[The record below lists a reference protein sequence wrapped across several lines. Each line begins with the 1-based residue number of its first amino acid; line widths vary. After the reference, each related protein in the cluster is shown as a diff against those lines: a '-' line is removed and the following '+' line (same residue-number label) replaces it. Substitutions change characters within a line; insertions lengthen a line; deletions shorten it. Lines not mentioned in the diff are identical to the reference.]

1 MYFDFCKPSEDE
13 AVSCNNRDRDCGSAV
28 GIAILSVTVANSD
41 NFRLQRVISW
51 LNPEA
56 TADTGS
62 FQVMQGLYAIGSG
75 GLFGKG
81 LGNSTQKLG
90 VIPEAQNDMILVVI
104 CEELGVFGAVV
115 ILVLFALLLYRL
127 IFIAKNAPDLF
138 GSLIATGIFAHI
150 ALQVILN
157 IAVVTGLLPTTG
169 ITLPFISYGGT
180 ANRIFDGGN
189 GNCAWNFTE
198 NKIRIEKASFLMR
211 CVIYLYV
218 VLKTTYNRSVKY
230 ILRFRRKCYGL

>member
-1 MYFDFCKPSEDE
+1 M
-13 AVSCNNRDRDCGSAV
+13 
-28 GIAILSVTVANSD
+28 L
-41 NFRLQRVISW
+41 FRSQRVISW

-180 ANRIFDGGN
+180 AIVFLMAEMGIALGISR
-189 GNCAWNFTE
+189 
-198 NKIRIEKASFLMR
+198 KIRLE
-211 CVIYLYV
+211 
-218 VLKTTYNRSVKY
+218 
-230 ILRFRRKCYGL
+230 